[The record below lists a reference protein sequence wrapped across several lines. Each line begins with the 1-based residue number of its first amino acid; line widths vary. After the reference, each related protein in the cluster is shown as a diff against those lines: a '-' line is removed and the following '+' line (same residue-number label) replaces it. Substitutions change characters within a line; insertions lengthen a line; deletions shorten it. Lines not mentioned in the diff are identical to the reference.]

1 MVAAHYE
8 AYFNVKKHGG
18 CRLPVSGTRT
28 SGLKRIP
35 DYMKRT
41 LRYFFSAL
49 LILAGLVLSQRLEAQ
64 KYSNE
69 FLSIGVGARAQAM
82 GNAVVASVEDVT
94 AATWNPAGLSAMDM
108 NGGLQVGAMHA
119 EWFAGIGKFDYLGAV
134 IPFSNNRRRLGISLI
149 RFGIDEIPNTLS
161 LYESDGSI
169 NFDNVSEF
177 SAADYA
183 FLLSYGQALRVKKG
197 ELYVGGNIKVVHRR
211 IGPFANSWGFGV
223 DLAGQYRRGRWRFGA
238 MLQDITT
245 TFNAWSF
252 SFTDQEKEVLD
263 LTGNEV
269 PINSVEITKPKLL
282 LGVAHRFRFNKVGL
296 LPELDFLISTDGQ
309 RNTLLSGDPFS
320 VDLAFGLEADYNEFV
335 YLRAGVNQFQQE
347 TDFDN
352 RETLTMRPSLG
363 VGFRLGSLRIDYA
376 FTDLGDSR
384 QTYSHVI
391 SLILGIR
398 PKQTRAQP

>member
-1 MVAAHYE
+1 
-8 AYFNVKKHGG
+8 
-18 CRLPVSGTRT
+18 
-28 SGLKRIP
+28 
-35 DYMKRT
+35 MKRS
-41 LRYFFSAL
+41 LRFLFL
-49 LILAGLVLSQRLEAQ
+49 LSPLAVLLTVPARVQAQ

-94 AATWNPAGLSAMDM
+94 AATWNPAGLSAIELER
-108 NGGLQVGAMHA
+108 GLQIGAMHS
-119 EWFAGIGKFDYLGAV
+119 EWFAGIGKFDYLGV
-134 IPFSNNRRRLGISLI
+134 VVPFSGNRRRLGLSLI

-197 ELYVGGNIKVVHRR
+197 ALYVGGNVKVVHRR

-223 DLAGQYRRGRWRFGA
+223 DLAGQYRNGNWRFGA
-238 MLQDITT
+238 LLQDITT

-252 SFTDQEKEVLD
+252 SFTEEEKEVLD

-282 LGVAHRFRFNKVGL
+282 LGAAHQFRFNKVGL
-296 LPELDFLISTDGQ
+296 LPELDLLVSTDGQ
-309 RNTLLSGDPFS
+309 RNTLFSGDPFS
-320 VDLAFGLEADYNEFV
+320 LDLAFGLEADYNEFV
-335 YLRAGVNQFQQE
+335 FVRAGVNQFQKE

-352 RETLTMRPSLG
+352 NERLTVRPSLG
-363 VGFRLGSLRIDYA
+363 VGFRLGGLRIDYA

-391 SLILGIR
+391 SLQLDIR
-398 PKQTRAQP
+398 PKRTGAQP

>member
-1 MVAAHYE
+1 
-8 AYFNVKKHGG
+8 
-18 CRLPVSGTRT
+18 
-28 SGLKRIP
+28 
-35 DYMKRT
+35 MKRP
-41 LRYFFSAL
+41 LRFPFLSL
-49 LILAGLVLSQRLEAQ
+49 LLLAGLLASVPSTAQ

-82 GNAVVASVEDVT
+82 GNAVVASVADVT
-94 AATWNPAGLSAMDM
+94 ATTWNPAGLSAVDM
-108 NGGLQVGAMHA
+108 NRGLQIGAMHS
-119 EWFAGIGKFDYLGAV
+119 EWFAGVGKFDYVGV
-134 IPFSNNRRRLGISLI
+134 VVPFSGKRRRLGLSMI

-183 FLLSYGQALRVKKG
+183 FLLSYGQSLPTKQGA
-197 ELYVGGNIKVVHRR
+197 LYVGGNVKVVHRR

-223 DLAGQYRRGRWRFGA
+223 DLAGQYHRGNWRFGA
-238 MLQDITT
+238 LLQDITT

-252 SFTDQEKEVLD
+252 SFTEEEKEVLD

-269 PINSVEITKPKLL
+269 PINSVEITRPKLL
-282 LGVAHRFRFNKVGL
+282 VGAAHRFRFNKVGL
-296 LPELDFLISTDGQ
+296 LPELNVIVSTDGQ

-320 VDLAFGLEADYNEFV
+320 LDLAFGLEADYNEFV
-335 YLRAGVNQFQQE
+335 YLRAGVNQFQRE
-347 TDFDN
+347 TDFD
-352 RETLTMRPSLG
+352 RGEFFTLRPSLG

-376 FTDLGDSR
+376 FTDLRDSR

-391 SLILGIR
+391 SLQLDIR
-398 PKQTRAQP
+398 PKGERSRP